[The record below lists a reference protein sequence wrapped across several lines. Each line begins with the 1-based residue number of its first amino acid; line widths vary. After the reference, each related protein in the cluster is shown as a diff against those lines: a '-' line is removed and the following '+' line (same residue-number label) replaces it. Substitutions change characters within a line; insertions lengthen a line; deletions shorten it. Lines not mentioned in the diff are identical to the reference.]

1 MSERLRE
8 QEREAQ
14 AALERVA
21 RDAETVGASSL
32 ARMGR
37 RVGDH
42 FTGRDAIGAG
52 EGEGADPIEVW
63 GRRIGRAL
71 SLAGVVALAW
81 WLGVQLH
88 WW

>member
-1 MSERLRE
+1 MRE
-8 QEREAQ
+8 QDREGEAQ
-14 AALERVA
+14 AALERAA

-32 ARMGR
+32 ARLGR
-37 RVGDH
+37 RAGDH
-42 FTGRDAIGAG
+42 CAGRDARDV
-52 EGEGADPIEVW
+52 EGGADPVELW

-71 SLAGVVALAW
+71 SLVGVAALAW